1 MLNHEG
7 RTVAPTFMDPLP
19 RFLLVFIH
27 LTVNTKKTPIK
38 NKTLVKRYSFCT
50 TPFSILLGVMGSF
63 VLLHTTRQIGWKILL
78 YGSTYLRKGTFCD
91 YIDMNV
97 YITIQ
102 S

>member
-78 YGSTYLRKGTFCD
+78 YGSTYLRKGTFLRLH
-91 YIDMNV
+91 
-97 YITIQ
+97 
-102 S
+102 